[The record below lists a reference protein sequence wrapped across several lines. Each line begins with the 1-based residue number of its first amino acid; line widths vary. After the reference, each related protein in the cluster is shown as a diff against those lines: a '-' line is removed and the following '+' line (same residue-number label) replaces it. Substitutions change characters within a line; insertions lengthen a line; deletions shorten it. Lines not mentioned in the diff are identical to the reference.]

1 PTCVS
6 IGSILRDSHLDR
18 QKKPGPL
25 RQGRPS
31 SCSSSETQNARR
43 PPAKAARQQE
53 ENLMFISIRTQS
65 IRLWTVIALLALI
78 GLSVPSASAQ
88 VTYDTNI
95 YKQMVDASSS
105 STIPPGTEINLDNWT
120 RYKAFMPLFLQVLFA
135 GQYPIKF
142 GREPEYKIKV
152 GPTEN
157 YPYISQYAKD
167 TEKYFAQSK
176 LVPVQNGSYT
186 ISPP

>member
-1 PTCVS
+1 MAVRRIMAIKATNQKQESDPATFCQKAYTKWHQTTPPTCVS

-18 QKKPGPL
+18 QKKPGPP

-78 GLSVPSASAQ
+78 
-88 VTYDTNI
+88 
-95 YKQMVDASSS
+95 
-105 STIPPGTEINLDNWT
+105 
-120 RYKAFMPLFLQVLFA
+120 
-135 GQYPIKF
+135 
-142 GREPEYKIKV
+142 
-152 GPTEN
+152 
-157 YPYISQYAKD
+157 
-167 TEKYFAQSK
+167 
-176 LVPVQNGSYT
+176 
-186 ISPP
+186 